1 LNNNDSKY
9 FIEKYLKSDEYKNDY
24 NNLILEKASTIFSKI
39 VLLSDNYLKFNNK
52 INEDSQK
59 KSSFEEHEVIF

>member
-1 LNNNDSKY
+1 MNNNDSKY